1 MINMRCRAQFLFH
14 YEAVTAVD
22 DGHCRALLARSLTG
36 QSVPIELVKATC
48 FLCVVN
54 QWSSSLIDPRMGGSL
69 RVWVVHSPSAPT
81 ATAAIHAFLCD
92 VRSSVLVNTDYLS
105 GLDGLGH

>member
-1 MINMRCRAQFLFH
+1 MRCRAQFLFH

-22 DGHCRALLARSLTG
+22 DGRCRVLLARSLTG

-54 QWSSSLIDPRMGGSL
+54 QWSSSPIDPRMGGSL
-69 RVWVVHSPSAPT
+69 QVWVVHSPSTPT
-81 ATAAIHAFLCD
+81 AMAAINAFLCD
-92 VRSSVLVNTDYLS
+92 VCWRVLVNTDYSS
-105 GLDGLGH
+105 GLDGLEH